1 MGSHSTIYYP
11 SAPALG
17 IGIGLTGH
25 RANMRPHSALL
36 CYPLRSQSTLRTW
49 EQPICRSVRSGFQR
63 APYRHPALEAPG
75 SNAHPTGILP
85 CAVCRVRAAAGDV
98 FAKEGVGRLHACQ
111 RKQRPVTRAIPSL
124 PQGPGPECD
133 HGAAQ
138 APCPR
143 SEVRVGVRD
152 ARRPYDSVHEV
163 AVAPPDQGDRALLL
177 LRRRGRVG
185 HVAAVRLLVSAAEMG
200 FAVSAAV

>member
-98 FAKEGVGRLHACQ
+98 FTKEGVGRLHACQ
-111 RKQRPVTRAIPSL
+111 RKQRPVTMAIPSL
-124 PQGPGPECD
+124 SQGPGPECD

-138 APCPR
+138 APLHQRQRVPR
-143 SEVRVGVRD
+143 GWPKGAQRVRPEVTEGG
-152 ARRPYDSVHEV
+152 A
-163 AVAPPDQGDRALLL
+163 AQAPLHQRQTERQTEKRTA
-177 LRRRGRVG
+177 
-185 HVAAVRLLVSAAEMG
+185 
-200 FAVSAAV
+200 